1 MQCAKHNVGHIF
13 ISCIFI
19 QVCAYMSTNIWNF
32 DPFHTIMY
40 QIGCHLHVIN
50 MENAFSEKAKLEH
63 NLLVVPADGFGCPG
77 YFRLSYCVSNDMIRR
92 SLPAFRAM
100 MEECR

>member
-19 QVCAYMSTNIWNF
+19 QMSSYMASNIRHF

-40 QIGCHLHVIN
+40 QVGRHLHIVN
-50 MENAFSEKAKLEH
+50 VENS
-63 NLLVVPADGFGCPG
+63 LLPVLPEE
-77 YFRLSYCVSNDMIRR
+77 RL
-92 SLPAFRAM
+92 
-100 MEECR
+100 

>member
-19 QVCAYMSTNIWNF
+19 QMCAYMSTNIWNF

-50 MENAFSEKAKLEH
+50 MENAFCLPFQKNGFKELHFLRVKLLANFLH
-63 NLLVVPADGFGCPG
+63 PPYITCLLYTSDAAD
-77 YFRLSYCVSNDMIRR
+77 D
-92 SLPAFRAM
+92 
-100 MEECR
+100 